1 MLAYTNQKGLDRPNI
16 IRAIAPLI
24 KLSESDNSFFTGT
37 DGYEVSTTSMNKN
50 DIFKEFIG
58 EDIESFKERF
68 TATTDTKNKIN
79 QLLQVVGRTSSAGG
93 ITNALTTFFGD
104 VSFKEGGTIA
114 QLAVLIGGAGT
125 TDKDISLKR
134 IEEIIKKV
142 RGEGHSIYKDTLN
155 LGLQESMIIFL
166 ADLWL
171 EP

>member
-1 MLAYTNQKGLDRPNI
+1 MDYF
-16 IRAIAPLI
+16 PLI

-104 VSFKEGGTIA
+104 VSFKEGGTITTCSSNRWG
-114 QLAVLIGGAGT
+114 VL
-125 TDKDISLKR
+125 L
-134 IEEIIKKV
+134 IK
-142 RGEGHSIYKDTLN
+142 IYH
-155 LGLQESMIIFL
+155 
-166 ADLWL
+166 
-171 EP
+171 